1 MSSIIDNSINGTY
14 LSSIND
20 NNVNE
25 TRIPRIIHYC
35 WFGGKEMPEL
45 AIKCIESWKKYLP
58 DYELRLW
65 NEETFDLDM
74 YPYAREAYDNRKFAF
89 VTDVVR
95 LWALEKFGGVYMD
108 TDVEILRPLES
119 PLHLSSPTSHLSSI
133 IDNNGSAR
141 SLMDLPAFTGY
152 EASLANAPVTGLMA
166 SAPHG
171 VWVTEQ
177 LAYYEGRHFVKEDG
191 SLDMTTNTVTISR
204 IMQENGFVIDGKYG
218 VYKGDMHIFPVD
230 YFCPLTSTRVLKCTK
245 NTYCIHHFAGSWCE
259 RTRKQIIKNWIC
271 EHILGRKLTDKMIQL
286 KRKLVSK

>member
-1 MSSIIDNSINGTY
+1 MS
-14 LSSIND
+14 
-20 NNVNE
+20 E
-25 TRIPRIIHYC
+25 TRIPKIIHYC
-35 WFGGKEMPEL
+35 WFGGKTMPEL
-45 AIKCIESWKKYLP
+45 ALKCIESWKKYLP

-119 PLHLSSPTSHLSSI
+119 PLHLSSIISNNSSI
-133 IDNNGSAR
+133 K

-152 EASLANAPVTGLMA
+152 EASMANAPVTGLMA

-171 VWVTEQ
+171 VWVKEQ
-177 LAYYEGRHFVKEDG
+177 LAYYDGLHFVKEDG
-191 SLDMTTNTVTISR
+191 TLDLTPNTKPIAD
-204 IMQENGFVIDGKYG
+204 IMIRGGFVINGKYQ
-218 VYKGDMHIFPVD
+218 VYKDDMHVFPVD

-245 NTYCIHHFAGSWCE
+245 NTYCIHHFAGSWVE
-259 RTRKQIIKNWIC
+259 KTRAQLVKEWVINHII
-271 EHILGRKLTDKMIQL
+271 GRRLTNAFVQL
-286 KRKLVSK
+286 KRKLKGRK